1 MQVVEAVQEVLL
13 TAGPYGSPKLLQL
26 SGVGPASLLEELGID
41 VVADLPVG
49 EQAHVR
55 PSLSLYPAACFSL
68 CT

>member
-55 PSLSLYPAACFSL
+55 PFLLPYHAMISSAN
-68 CT
+68 